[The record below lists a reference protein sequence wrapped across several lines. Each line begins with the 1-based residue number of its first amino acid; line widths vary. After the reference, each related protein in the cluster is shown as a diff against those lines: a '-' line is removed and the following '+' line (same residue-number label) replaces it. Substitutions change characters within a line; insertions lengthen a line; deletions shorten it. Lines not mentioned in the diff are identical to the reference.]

1 MVDRLQPLWGLA
13 IIPVMGMKIPTDH
26 FLVTPY
32 KHLPAHHNA
41 SQAVELQPWEFV
53 NLVLYA
59 RGLRGS
65 NLVLACFL
73 LQCSASCI
81 RFERFQHT
89 GWSRFRCKQGKR
101 RVCGSRS
108 GYEWATPEVTWQGF
122 SLLKVLKEF

>member
-1 MVDRLQPLWGLA
+1 
-13 IIPVMGMKIPTDH
+13 MGMKIPTNH
-26 FLVTPY
+26 FLVTLY

-41 SQAVELQPWEFV
+41 SQGVEQEFV
-53 NLVLYA
+53 NLG
-59 RGLRGS
+59 GLRGS

-101 RVCGSRS
+101 RVRGSRS
-108 GYEWATPEVTWQGF
+108 GYEWAT
-122 SLLKVLKEF
+122 LNEF